1 MTSCSDSHLNSGD
14 LTLASI
20 PTHHVF
26 LYLGAIMQVLLG
38 SFCLGDYESVK
49 WCYKQR

>member
-20 PTHHVF
+20 PIPHVF
-26 LYLGAIMQVLLG
+26 LNLGATVQVLLG
-38 SFCLGDYESVK
+38 SLYLDE
-49 WCYKQR
+49 